1 MAKLSEILIIERDR
15 QDQDRWNQ
23 IHLFKTGG
31 FYSAY
36 EWSSWLTAYISYND
50 EIRKQSKDRLPLA
63 VTRNSIATT
72 DGDTF
77 CRVGFPMKSV
87 DKFIPTRTD
96 FRAIDDGHLII
107 TIPLPQPTDGT
118 EITFERLE
126 KAFNEWKESQP
137 IKQPKEKKPPEEEKP
152 VPSGH
157 PSNDDVARAQGK
169 CGIISQI
176 LSYPLSDRTAMENFD
191 FIRSLQ
197 QQIAAII

>member
-1 MAKLSEILIIERDR
+1 
-15 QDQDRWNQ
+15 
-23 IHLFKTGG
+23 
-31 FYSAY
+31 
-36 EWSSWLTAYISYND
+36 
-50 EIRKQSKDRLPLA
+50 
-63 VTRNSIATT
+63 
-72 DGDTF
+72 
-77 CRVGFPMKSV
+77 MKSV

-126 KAFNEWKESQP
+126 KAFNEW
-137 IKQPKEKKPPEEEKP
+137 KEKKPPEEEKP